1 MRPTSA
7 PRYDRIISLIAVVL
21 LGLAVIFLIDSN
33 PNILR
38 LRPGADLPVITVSW
52 LLIGSLVIIASAGAD
67 LLARSHPAMQHR
79 QLPVLNLGVV
89 ALELAPGFWILPSF
103 TIISSFAFFRLFSG
117 QLQGA
122 AFALAI
128 AAAGGLLLAVL
139 VCQHYALDREGQV
152 SQPAQLALQA
162 MAYLLAFGCF
172 SAVYYARLRT
182 LYSAALIGASGTLLA
197 YALLTWAP
205 RRNLALLAL
214 LVGLILAEATWA
226 LNYWALSFLLGG
238 TILLVLFYVITS
250 LLHHQAAGT
259 LRRRLVVEYGL
270 LGSAMLLA
278 VAWMAF
284 QS

>member
-1 MRPTSA
+1 MRQPSA
-7 PRYDRIISLIAVVL
+7 PRYDRIVSLIAVAL

-33 PNILR
+33 PNILQLR
-38 LRPGADLPVITVSW
+38 LGADLPVITVSW

-79 QLPVLNLGVV
+79 QLPVINLGFV

-117 QLQGA
+117 QLQGV

-139 VCQHYALDREGQV
+139 VCQHYALDREAQV

-182 LYSAALIGASGTLLA
+182 LYSAALIGASATLLA
-197 YALLTWAP
+197 YALLTWAS
-205 RRNLALLAL
+205 RRSMALLAL

-238 TILLVLFYVITS
+238 TLLLVLFYVITG
-250 LLHHQAAGT
+250 LLQHQAAGR
-259 LRRRLVVEYGL
+259 LQRRLLLEYGL
-270 LGSAMLLA
+270 LGSAMLVA
-278 VAWMAF
+278 VAWIAF